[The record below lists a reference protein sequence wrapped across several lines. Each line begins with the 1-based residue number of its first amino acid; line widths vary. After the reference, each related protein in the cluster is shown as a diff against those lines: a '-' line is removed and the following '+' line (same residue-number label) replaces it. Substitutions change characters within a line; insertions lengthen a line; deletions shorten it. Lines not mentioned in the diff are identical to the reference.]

1 MVRYIMRGGKRV
13 RLRPLEE
20 IIDPPDE
27 YEEKLLKLL
36 EKAYRDKDMG
46 LYKKLA
52 SLYEEVISDY
62 HMDFKKAY
70 MKALKLISKKKSKQ
84 NNQL

>member
-1 MVRYIMRGGKRV
+1 MAKYTMRGRKKV

-20 IIDPPDE
+20 IIDPPDK
-27 YEEKLLKLL
+27 YEEKLLNLL

-52 SLYEEVISDY
+52 SLYEEVIYDH

-84 NNQL
+84 K